1 MEFPRL
7 NDTQFPHLNNLN
19 TYQYQNNF
27 DYSRWQ
33 AECRIKLVN
42 VGWHGDYR
50 HTVDWASDS
59 ARDSWF
65 DGLSGEVVELTA
77 DSRRVGTTVPIPLPY
92 DQAAKYNYVMLV
104 DPYPGVDYS
113 SGKAR
118 RLFYFITNLTY
129 RSPNTTELE
138 LQLDYWT
145 TYINSVQI
153 NHLMLARGHWPMDRV
168 SASSYLADPLGNSQ
182 YLTTPDVNY
191 GSGVEQV
198 RSTQVKNLSAGA
210 RVAVFASSIPY
221 AEFNSAVVVGSAQA
235 GSMPTFIDTS
245 DRYGYQLQVNN
256 FQLNTGYDYSQ
267 ASIPARPS
275 ATSDGN
281 IPGTYL
287 YAVYAKDLYSGNGWA
302 VLQRDYPLFIKSCSA
317 LMLLP
322 ANMLQLTNLATKSG
336 IPFYSVDY
344 NNYTALEPFTLT
356 KQAFDYPSA
365 YADIAKLYS
374 YPYAYLEFS
383 DDDNSSFQVRIES
396 ISGDTIQAVQ
406 MLSLA
411 FPFLDWSCALTNIGG
426 RGSLDISWTSLDGT
440 GSNSWVYDSDFMRT
454 VTRLGIPTYMLQLSG
469 EKELQGSNYAA
480 AKKAENNALLSYHN
494 NVRTLNTGHAN
505 ALASNDTMVTNTTN
519 SGNTATANTAIAVA
533 GASANVAAGNQA
545 NTDITEL
552 SRNLNNAY
560 LTYDNYLQDALLA
573 ADVQYTAA
581 TTSNANQ
588 GNIAGAA
595 VGGAISGGVMMAG
608 GLGGATG
615 LAAAA
620 AGAELGLVAG
630 PVGVLAGAAI
640 GAAIGIPGAMITAST
655 NSTNNNLL
663 MTSKQTQADAAKQNN
678 TNKTGSGNANS
689 SAKTRVTN
697 NLATDNVNTQNSVT
711 TQTTA
716 NNVALANTTAAN
728 SRTTNNSNSQYARN
742 VAVLNAQDGMRNV
755 VDTYDYDLMAAKQAR
770 PSVYGQASGNP
781 TMDAY
786 ARRVFNMRVK
796 TQNDAAIAQTG
807 DMFLRYGYAYN
818 GVVPTTDWT
827 GGKAFAYWQAADVWV
842 STGNEASD
850 YIKLAIDSIL
860 REGTTVWADP
870 SKVGKVSIYER

>member
-50 HTVDWASDS
+50 HTVAWESDS

-168 SASSYLADPLGNSQ
+168 SASRYLADPLNNSQ

-191 GSGVEQV
+191 GNGVEQV

-221 AEFNSAVVVGSAQA
+221 AEFNNAVVVGSAQA
-235 GSMPTFIDTS
+235 GSMPTFSDTS

-267 ASIPARPS
+267 ASIPAMPS

-287 YAVYAKDLYSGNGWA
+287 YAVYAEDLYSGNGWA

-322 ANMLQLTNLATKSG
+322 ANMLHLTSLATKSG
-336 IPFYSVDY
+336 ISFYSVTY

-356 KQAFDYPSA
+356 KQAFNYPTA
-365 YADIAKLYS
+365 YADIAKLYT

-426 RGSLDISWTSLDGT
+426 RGRLDISWTSLDGA

-469 EKELQGSNYAA
+469 EKELQGSNYADV
-480 AKKAENNALLSYHN
+480 KKAENNALLNYTN
-494 NVRTLNTGHAN
+494 GVRGTNTGHAN
-505 ALASNDTMVTNTTN
+505 NVASNATMVSNTTN
-519 SGNTATANTAIAVA
+519 NGNTATANTALT
-533 GASANVAAGNQA
+533 VAA
-545 NTDITEL
+545 NTTNIENSNTR
-552 SRNLNNAY
+552 SGFVTSISNI
-560 LTYDNYLQDALLA
+560 LLESNRL
-573 ADVQYTAA
+573 ADVIMQSA
-581 TTSNANQ
+581 TIDTNRDAMTSTNTNTMSGSIAS
-588 GNIAGAA
+588 GIAGA
-595 VGGAISGGVMMAG
+595 IP
-608 GLGGATG
+608 
-615 LAAAA
+615 AAAA
-620 AGAELGLVAG
+620 IGGAAALAAG
-630 PVGVLAGAAI
+630 PVGLIAGATV
-640 GAAIGIPGAMITAST
+640 AAASGAMTGA
-655 NSTNNNLL
+655 
-663 MTSKQTQADAAKQNN
+663 MHAAV
-678 TNKTGSGNANS
+678 GN
-689 SAKTRVTN
+689 
-697 NLATDNVNTQNSVT
+697 QNSVIAFNASADIANATMENARLHVQNAQAQATAATNSANALATET
-711 TQTTA
+711 TNVNNQLATSTTA
-716 NNVALANTTAAN
+716 NNVALANTNA
-728 SRTTNNSNSQYARN
+728 SNSQSTNNNNSLQSRN
-742 VAVLNAQDGMRNV
+742 ISVMNAQDSLRNV
-755 VDTYDYDLMAAKQAR
+755 VDSYNYDLMAAKQAR

-818 GVVPTTDWT
+818 GVVPTSDWT

-870 SKVGKVSIYER
+870 SEVGKVSIYER